1 MVMKGGGRGVV
12 LLSSGG
18 GGVCGT
24 VRGAQVHVC
33 FQHFSKCCHFQGT
46 PSL

>member
-18 GGVCGT
+18 GGTYDT
-24 VRGAQVHVC
+24 VL
-33 FQHFSKCCHFQGT
+33 QGWGHGH
-46 PSL
+46 L